1 MGSRLGANRYRTR
14 TNIKTNNHHLTLGDA
29 ISQSVLGDKKKRS
42 CEGQCLCC
50 KGTEGVAAWKWGCIN
65 LRSGANEVAK
75 GKYRT
80 RGLVFSVFLMLFRLL
95 RYILNE
101 V

>member
-75 GKYRT
+75 EEGLKWGLTEVGKAL
-80 RGLVFSVFLMLFRLL
+80 GLSSRL
-95 RYILNE
+95 
-101 V
+101 